1 MDLMLLGIVII
12 LFIIIIV
19 MFLYLYNVVAVNSRF
34 VFELSDLVARTFREY
49 YSNENLEPVV
59 INNGIEIVWKG
70 EVNGARDENNKLGF
84 ITIVTNEYSNI
95 NSPINDHKE
104 ADVLAAKIIYVVNEY
119 IRERDSQM
127 RE

>member
-12 LFIIIIV
+12 LFVIIIV

-49 YSNENLEPVV
+49 YSNENLEPFV

-95 NSPINDHKE
+95 NSQINDHK
-104 ADVLAAKIIYVVNEY
+104 
-119 IRERDSQM
+119 
-127 RE
+127 